1 MLPYRMDDDQCARKN
16 AQRFFDVVDPDYY
29 EFEGKIKSS
38 KFNVFKGII
47 RSFIYLFNAIHL
59 VHIMQHFTSMPKP
72 FSGKLLHKIM
82 TLSLSLFNR

>member
-1 MLPYRMDDDQCARKN
+1 MDDDQCARKN

-38 KFNVFKGII
+38 TFNVVTEII
-47 RSFIYLFNAIHL
+47 CSFIYLIHT
-59 VHIMQHFTSMPKP
+59 MQHFTSMLNP
-72 FSGKLLHKIM
+72 FSGKLLRKIM